1 MLEFRKMRED
11 ELNECAMLAAEA
23 FYSYEYFSTYIAEEK
38 RRERFLNALIR
49 SEFKANIRNAEVNF
63 ITARKNGKIVAV
75 AQLCMPGFERPSDMR
90 YIASGYLGAL
100 CIGGIHAVSAWLK
113 MDQKASAPCHELPG
127 RNWYLSLFTVA
138 KSDEGTGIGSD
149 FLQEYLIPY
158 VKAAD
163 GECLSLF
170 TNSKINCRFYEKNGF
185 SIFDEKTFEYE
196 GKTIGSWSYRMKLN

>member
-1 MLEFRKMRED
+1 
-11 ELNECAMLAAEA
+11 
-23 FYSYEYFSTYIAEEK
+23 
-38 RRERFLNALIR
+38 
-49 SEFKANIRNAEVNF
+49 
-63 ITARKNGKIVAV
+63 
-75 AQLCMPGFERPSDMR
+75 MR
-90 YIASGYLGAL
+90 YLTSGYLGAVWT
-100 CIGGIHAVSAWLK
+100 GGIRAVTAWLK
-113 MDQKASAPCHELPG
+113 MEEKVSAPCHELPG

-185 SIFDEKTFEYE
+185 SLFDEKTFEYE